1 MFSKPID
8 LLDLVYLLMAIT
20 FLMLVSSTG
29 FMGIYGTFKKW
40 ELKEAE
46 FLYQC
51 NVTELKRDER

>member
-8 LLDLVYLLMAIT
+8 VADLVYLLMATT
-20 FLMLVSSTG
+20 FLIFVSGGGFITIYSTL
-29 FMGIYGTFKKW
+29 KKW

-51 NVTELKRDER
+51 DVMELKRDER